1 MITVGAPL
9 SSLTGVAISVMKAG
23 SINIT
28 KTIGVPYIFRTGSM
42 NSKSTSVHIVPL
54 EEFQMKKTVVICI
67 CDNCGAE
74 GNPQEGT
81 KIENPL
87 PCAWIRISQ
96 TENTEHIEAV
106 DLCGDCKWAFWGALS
121 DRRLGYGK

>member
-1 MITVGAPL
+1 MQ
-9 SSLTGVAISVMKAG
+9 K
-23 SINIT
+23 
-28 KTIGVPYIFRTGSM
+28 KETIFV
-42 NSKSTSVHIVPL
+42 
-54 EEFQMKKTVVICI
+54 

-74 GNPQEGT
+74 GRPQEGT

-87 PCAWIRISQ
+87 PATWVRISQ
-96 TENTEHIEAV
+96 TDNNEYESV